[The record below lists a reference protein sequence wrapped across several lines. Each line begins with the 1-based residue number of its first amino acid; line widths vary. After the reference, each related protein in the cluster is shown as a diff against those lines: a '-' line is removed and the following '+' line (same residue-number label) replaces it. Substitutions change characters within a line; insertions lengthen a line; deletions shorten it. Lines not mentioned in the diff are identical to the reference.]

1 MPTKWIFSEYCLYC
15 IFLSYYVVQDYLD
28 LDNDGFLKEKLKDV
42 PKVYDFIFQELL
54 VAKR

>member
-1 MPTKWIFSEYCLYC
+1 MSTKWIYSEYCLYC
-15 IFLSYYVVQDYLD
+15 IFLSYYMVQDYKD

>member
-1 MPTKWIFSEYCLYC
+1 MNLFGILFILYFFKLLC
-15 IFLSYYVVQDYLD
+15 GSRLQRLR